1 MSREWAHSVV
11 VTEVPDTAAEPVGE
25 TSRVAGDEELEIAGK
40 EPVTTEQ
47 HAASGKPAATKQHA
61 ASGEPAATGQH
72 ATGEEPAATGQH
84 AAGEKQVTT
93 EQHAAGGEPAA
104 MQPRAENGAGKAQ
117 ATAQTAV
124 RTADE
129 EPVRSVADSLAAKS
143 DSLCLAADPAYS
155 HEAEAFHYSE
165 LDSIRFGWSTSRT
178 LRTDLAQLPGRD
190 TTVEALFGGQSF
202 AVQPERLER
211 PVGDSFTDNAVF
223 QSFVL
228 LLAATYATL
237 LYRNLGDVRTL
248 LKRISRD
255 TAAGE
260 RLSEEPG
267 ANGFS
272 RFLNVTA
279 AIGMLFMGVIVVK
292 YGDTLMPP
300 ELGRALSHA
309 AVLALSLTASLLWA
323 VIILFQSSIIRIT
336 GAITLTQPF
345 IAQLSLLRR
354 TYFAL
359 AVIVTSPTLLLF
371 ALCPKGTGGAWF
383 ILGAVELII
392 TAVLYLRESLN
403 LFISKKISILHWF
416 LYLCTVEVFPISL
429 LWLLATR

>member
-1 MSREWAHSVV
+1 MSREWAHSIA
-11 VTEVPDTAAEPVGE
+11 AAETGQPGM
-25 TSRVAGDEELEIAGK
+25 TGQGAGIGK
-40 EPVTTEQ
+40 
-47 HAASGKPAATKQHA
+47 
-61 ASGEPAATGQH
+61 ATGQEAGAGH
-72 ATGEEPAATGQH
+72 PGTTSHGGTTGK
-84 AAGEKQVTT
+84 AAGQKAGAVKEA
-93 EQHAAGGEPAA
+93 AAGAQQTQQAQSAAGSLVGKESSAAEAVSPRVDEGLAGEAS
-104 MQPRAENGAGKAQ
+104 
-117 ATAQTAV
+117 
-124 RTADE
+124 
-129 EPVRSVADSLAAKS
+129 VRSLADSLALRS
-143 DSLCLAADPAYS
+143 DSLCRAAEPAYS
-155 HEAEAFHYSE
+155 READAFHYTA
-165 LDSIRFGWSTSRT
+165 LDSLRFGWSTSGAVRT
-178 LRTDLAQLPGRD
+178 RISPLPGRD
-190 TTVEALFGGQSF
+190 TTAQALFGTESCTI
-202 AVQPERLER
+202 QPDRLER

-223 QSFVL
+223 QGFVL

-255 TAAGE
+255 SAAGGE

-267 ANGFS
+267 ASGFS
-272 RFLNVTA
+272 RFLNITA
-279 AIGMLFMGVIVVK
+279 AIGMLFMGVVVVK

-309 AVLALSLTASLLWA
+309 AVLALSLLATLSWGA
-323 VIILFQSSIIRIT
+323 IILFQGAVIRIA
-336 GAITLTQPF
+336 GAITLARPF

-359 AVIVTSPTLLLF
+359 AVIITSPTLILF
-371 ALCPKGTGGAWF
+371 ALCPRGTGGAWF
-383 ILGAVELII
+383 IIGAVELII